1 MVVNKNEIFGEVGME
16 WIYEKNEDNSAR
28 YVLGTFGD
36 NPLACFGI
44 NPSTAEPN
52 NLDPTVRRVQL
63 IAASTGH
70 DSFIMFN
77 IYPQRAT
84 DPKRLHKAA
93 DLELVNEN
101 ENFLSKIVGG
111 RRLKIWAA
119 WGDLI
124 ESREYLPSLK
134 QRIMDLH
141 GLRNAE
147 WVKRGPLTSKGH
159 PRHPLYG
166 RNDWEFAALK
176 I

>member
-1 MVVNKNEIFGEVGME
+1 ME
-16 WIYEKNEDNSAR
+16 WIYEKNEDNTAR
-28 YVLGTFGD
+28 YVLGTVGD

-84 DPKRLHKAA
+84 DPKNLHRTA
-93 DLELVNEN
+93 DMGLVTEN
-101 ENFLSKIVGG
+101 EYYLSKTVGG

-119 WGDLI
+119 WGNLVD
-124 ESREYLPSLK
+124 SREYLPKLR
-134 QRIMDLH
+134 QRIMSLP
-141 GLRNAE
+141 GFENVE
-147 WVKRGPLTSKGH
+147 WVKRGPPTSKGH
-159 PRHPLYG
+159 PRHPLYC
-166 RNDWEFAALK
+166 RSDWGFSAL
-176 I
+176 